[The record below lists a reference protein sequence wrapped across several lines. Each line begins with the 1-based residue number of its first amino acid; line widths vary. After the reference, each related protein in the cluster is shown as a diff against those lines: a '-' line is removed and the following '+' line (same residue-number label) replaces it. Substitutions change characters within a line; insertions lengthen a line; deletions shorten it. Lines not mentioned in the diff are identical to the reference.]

1 MNFFLLLITLFF
13 TSLLVTADDNID
25 SMLQNLRKKSELHNK
40 TKEENAGFVT
50 IYSREDLDRMQA
62 YTLKD
67 ILKSIPFMTYQEGLV
82 GTPTIA
88 NVGSALNYMPNTRLY
103 IDNHEVSSTYFGSA
117 FYIYGDMKLGFVDH
131 IEVYQGGNGLDFGIE
146 SSLRTIRVYTK
157 TPHRE
162 NNTQAKILADNR
174 GSLSEHI
181 YSGQEIDDVEY
192 GVYVSGNQNNREDF
206 NNNGSNLSKDAKKT
220 HVLMTLKTKGFNLLT
235 SRYDSLQDGF
245 AGYGA
250 NSAPKGTNEIN
261 KYHQFLYAS
270 YDIVDNLTA
279 YASIDDSMSSMNFYE
294 PNGYNRGL
302 SSSLDVKWKENIYKG
317 GIKGSKIVASNY
329 FKYGFEYAE
338 KTLKPEQS
346 EYENLNTLNVKG
358 PTCINLN
365 SIYVEDS
372 FKITEASTLT
382 GTTKL
387 DHFSDNYNN
396 EAKIEPV
403 FRVGYTY
410 DFYEDYKAKIS
421 YNHTYIS
428 PSLFYTTTY
437 SGKTQVNPEILP
449 SRYNGLTTE
458 FAKKSNNTQVKV
470 GAIYFE
476 LENGIYFN
484 SISKQ
489 YDNINT
495 KTKLTN
501 LYLEFK
507 YSFDLFNSLDF
518 NVYRGVNSENLQ
530 YSSDRGATVRLLNTY
545 NKFNFF
551 NEITYRSDYTSV
563 ENIKI
568 DAGFDYSLGASYK
581 VNKKLSFDIKG
592 ENIFNKASQTPI
604 LGVGSVS
611 SIDRTFIFG
620 MEYLF

>member
-1 MNFFLLLITLFF
+1 MTLFC
-13 TSLLVTADDNID
+13 TSLLFGADDNVGG
-25 SMLQNLRKKSELHNK
+25 MLQNLRKKSELHNE

-67 ILKSIPFMTYQEGLV
+67 ILKSIPFVTYQEGLV
-82 GTPTIA
+82 GTPAIA

-131 IEVYQGGNGLDFGIE
+131 IEVYQGGNGLEFGIE

-192 GVYVSGNQNNREDF
+192 GVYVSGNKNNREDF
-206 NNNGSNLSKDAKKT
+206 NNNGSDLSKDTKKT
-220 HVLMTLKTKGFNLLT
+220 HVLMTLKTKGFSLLT

-245 AGYGA
+245 AGYGV
-250 NSAPKGTNEIN
+250 NSTPKGTNEID

-270 YDIVDNLTA
+270 YDIFDNLTA
-279 YASIDDSMSSMNFYE
+279 YASIDDSMTAMNFYE
-294 PNGYNRGL
+294 SNGYNKGL
-302 SSSLDVKWKENIYKG
+302 SSSLDVRWKENIYKAG
-317 GIKGSKIVASNY
+317 VKGSKVVASNN
-329 FKYGFEYAE
+329 FKYGYEYAE
-338 KTLKPEQS
+338 KTLKPEVS

-358 PTCINLN
+358 PTRINLN
-365 SIYVEDS
+365 SIYLEDS

-382 GTTKL
+382 GTAKL
-387 DHFSDNYNN
+387 DYFSNNYKN
-396 EAKIEPV
+396 EEKIEPV
-403 FRVGYTY
+403 FRLGYTY
-410 DFYEDYKAKIS
+410 NFDEDYKAKIS

-437 SGKTQVNPEILP
+437 SGKTQINPEILP
-449 SRYNGLTTE
+449 SRYDGLSTE
-458 FAKKSNNTQVKV
+458 LTRTSNNTQVKLGV
-470 GAIYFE
+470 IHLE
-476 LENGIYFN
+476 LEDDIYYN
-484 SISKQ
+484 SIAKH
-489 YDNINT
+489 YDNIDM
-495 KTKLTN
+495 KTKSTN

-507 YSFDLFNSLDF
+507 YSFDLFNSFDF
-518 NVYRGVNSENLQ
+518 NIYRGFNSEELQ
-530 YSSDRGATVRLLNTY
+530 YSSDRGATIRLLNKY

-551 NEITYRSDYTSV
+551 NEITYRSGYTSV
-563 ENIKI
+563 ENIQI

-592 ENIFNKASQTPI
+592 ENIFNTASQTPI
-604 LGVGSVS
+604 SGLGSVGS
-611 SIDRTFIFG
+611 IDKTFIFG

>member
-1 MNFFLLLITLFF
+1 MNFFLLITLFY
-13 TSLLVTADDNID
+13 TSLLVAADDNVD

-67 ILKSIPFMTYQEGLV
+67 ILKSIPFLTYQEGLV

-88 NVGSALNYMPNTRLY
+88 DVGSALNYMPNTRLY

-146 SSLRTIRVYTK
+146 PSLRTIRVYTK

-162 NNTQAKILADNR
+162 NDTQAKILADNR

-206 NNNGSNLSKDAKKT
+206 HNNGSNLSKDTKKT
-220 HVLMTLKTKGFNLLT
+220 HVLMTLKTKGFNILT

-245 AGYGA
+245 AGYGTHKV
-250 NSAPKGTNEIN
+250 PEGTNEIN
-261 KYHQFLYAS
+261 KYHQFIYAS
-270 YDIVDNLTA
+270 YDILDDLTA
-279 YASIDDSMSSMNFYE
+279 YASIDDSMSRMNFNE
-294 PNGYNRGL
+294 SHGYNGGL
-302 SSSLDVKWKENIYKG
+302 SSSLDVKWKENVYKG
-317 GIKGSKIVASNY
+317 GIRGNKILASNN

-338 KTLKPEQS
+338 KTLKPEVS
-346 EYENLNTLNVKG
+346 EYENLNALNVKG
-358 PTCINLN
+358 PTSINLH
-365 SIYVEDS
+365 SLYAEDS
-372 FKITEASTLT
+372 LKITEASTLT
-382 GTTKL
+382 GTAKL
-387 DHFSDNYNN
+387 DHFSNNYNN

-403 FRVGYTY
+403 FRLGYTH
-410 DFYEDYKAKIS
+410 DFDEEYKAKIS

-449 SRYNGLTTE
+449 SNYNGLSTE
-458 FAKKSNNTQVKV
+458 FIIKSNDTQVKL
-470 GAIYFE
+470 GTIYLE
-476 LENGIYFN
+476 LEDGIYY
-484 SISKQ
+484 SSASKH
-489 YDNINT
+489 YDNSD
-495 KTKLTN
+495 KTIKSTN
-501 LYLEFK
+501 VYLELK
-507 YSFDLFNSLDF
+507 YSFDLFNSFDL
-518 NVYRGVNSENLQ
+518 NVYRGFNSDESQ
-530 YSSDRGATVRLLNTY
+530 YSSSRGATIRLLNKY

-551 NEITYRSDYTSV
+551 NEITYRSGYTSV
-563 ENIKI
+563 ENIEI
-568 DAGFDYSLGASYK
+568 DAGYDYSLGTSYK
-581 VNKKLSFDIKG
+581 VNKKLSFDLKG

-604 LGVGSVS
+604 LGLGSVG